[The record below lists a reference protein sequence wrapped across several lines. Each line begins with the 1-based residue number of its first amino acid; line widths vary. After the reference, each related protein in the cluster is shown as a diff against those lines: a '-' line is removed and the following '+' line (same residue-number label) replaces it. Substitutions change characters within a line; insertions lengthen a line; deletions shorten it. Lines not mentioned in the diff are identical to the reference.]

1 MYRGRGFLPPAGA
14 SFFITVS
21 GAGAFGGA
29 GGDYARHAQERVKL
43 SEQRLSRVWGCA
55 RPWQLAEPRTI
66 EAHSRTAVT
75 DRYQT
80 HKAGRAERDTRF
92 RKLPSVGPKQ
102 RAPPW
107 SDALSGAGGEIVVAD
122 VRRRKPVYEPLTESR
137 SARTSPPLHS
147 LANPWGYPILCR
159 TPTLCSSSGIGSW
172 LRTSRLRQ

>member
-102 RAPPW
+102 RASPVVGCVKPSW
-107 SDALSGAGGEIVVAD
+107 RRDRRGGRAA
-122 VRRRKPVYEPLTESR
+122 TE
-137 SARTSPPLHS
+137 T
-147 LANPWGYPILCR
+147 
-159 TPTLCSSSGIGSW
+159 
-172 LRTSRLRQ
+172 RLRAAYGIQIRSDLTTSALAGKSMGVSDFV

>member
-29 GGDYARHAQERVKL
+29 GGDYARHAQERVKR
-43 SEQRLSRVWGCA
+43 SEQRLSRVWGRA

-75 DRYQT
+75 DRYQ
-80 HKAGRAERDTRF
+80 RI
-92 RKLPSVGPKQ
+92 KLGAPSAIPASGSYRRSARSSAP
-102 RAPPW
+102 PPW